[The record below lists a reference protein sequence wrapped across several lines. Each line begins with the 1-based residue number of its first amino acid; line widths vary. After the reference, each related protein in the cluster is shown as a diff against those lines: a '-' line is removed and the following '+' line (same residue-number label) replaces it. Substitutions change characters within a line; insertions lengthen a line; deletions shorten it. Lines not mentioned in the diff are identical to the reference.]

1 MLYSDDLSNMDIFF
15 VKVVYQQ
22 QKDNRQQQQNPV
34 RSIHPELLQGS
45 IQKIRKI
52 PERGESIFV
61 KLNRIRKAQRCGEIP
76 AVQLAKRL
84 GVTQPRITKVEAN
97 EENLK
102 LCTMKKLAEAMNCDF
117 VYYFK
122 PKTSFQ
128 DIVQNQAKKKAAEIL
143 LGVNLNMALENQD
156 IQTKEAVDDMADDF
170 IKGNTKRIWD

>member
-1 MLYSDDLSNMDIFF
+1 MNYILLHIGYIMNARIMQIRALDKKTSSLTDARNIVPKGNSWINT
-15 VKVVYQQ
+15 
-22 QKDNRQQQQNPV
+22 V
-34 RSIHPELLQGS
+34 REAIGMT
-45 IQKIRKI
+45 
-52 PERGESIFV
+52 
-61 KLNRIRKAQRCGEIP
+61 

-84 GVTQPRITKVEAN
+84 GVTQPRIAKMEVN

-102 LCTMKKLAEAMNCDF
+102 LSTMKKVAEAMNCDF

-128 DIVQNQAKKKAAEIL
+128 DIVQTQAKKKAEEIL

-170 IKGNTKRIWD
+170 INGNTRRIWD